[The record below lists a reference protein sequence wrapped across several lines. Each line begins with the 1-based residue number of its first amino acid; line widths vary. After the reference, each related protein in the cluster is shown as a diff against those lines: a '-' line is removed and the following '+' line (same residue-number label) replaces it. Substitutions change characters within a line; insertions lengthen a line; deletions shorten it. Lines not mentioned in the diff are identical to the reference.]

1 MWLSALPSRSLSHS
15 LRCSSCDEYH
25 RIGIGCCGLHR
36 HPNHVDGGMSDL
48 YKLGVGIALMILMLV
63 GAEQYG
69 EHRVQ
74 AQWDLEVARFAAIA
88 KQEKEEN
95 EKTNEAIEA
104 QHKKDIEHAKS
115 EAGKS
120 AITDYLRRHR
130 MLPASPPV
138 RNEGDCA
145 KTEDTKVVDAPTCEC
160 GTSSSIE
167 EFAGRCGQD
176 ALTILNFQEWV
187 VREGLDVE

>member
-1 MWLSALPSRSLSHS
+1 M
-15 LRCSSCDEYH
+15 
-25 RIGIGCCGLHR
+25 I
-36 HPNHVDGGMSDL
+36 DL
-48 YKLGVGIALMILMLV
+48 YKLAAGIALIVMVLFGV
-63 GAEQYG
+63 EQYG
-69 EHRVQ
+69 EHRIQ
-74 AQWDLEVARFAAIA
+74 TKWDLEVARLEAVA
-88 KQEKEEN
+88 KQEKESN
-95 EKTNEAIEA
+95 EKTNKAVEA

-120 AITDYLRRHR
+120 AIADYLRRHR
-130 MLPASPPV
+130 MLPVSVPV
-138 RNEGDCA
+138 RNEDNS
-145 KTEDTKVVDAPTCEC
+145 TETESTKVVDAPTCEC